1 MIQRS
6 ILERF
11 CIWWWDEEGEDWV
24 QHLASLLGW
33 PVMIETDNNESWSG
47 GGA

>member
-6 ILERF
+6 IGERF
-11 CIWWWDEEGEDWV
+11 CIWWWDETGEDWV
-24 QHLASLLGW
+24 QHLANLLGW
-33 PVMIETDNNESWSG
+33 PVAIETDNVETWSG